1 MDRIQGVFGFTQQGE
16 MTTVRAPSPG
26 EERMR
31 CNPRQEE
38 QRQWSLQLHDGLLG
52 GTFKRAGFLV
62 AEKKLDPLGEEAQQK
77 EFLGF
82 IIVTAAMT
90 VSVPPLKMF
99 RIKSILEA
107 FLTRSSRKVRIVASV
122 VGKLILLEA
131 ALGKSI
137 LAGTRLAK
145 I

>member
-1 MDRIQGVFGFTQQGE
+1 
-16 MTTVRAPSPG
+16 
-26 EERMR
+26 
-31 CNPRQEE
+31 
-38 QRQWSLQLHDGLLG
+38 
-52 GTFKRAGFLV
+52 
-62 AEKKLDPLGEEAQQK
+62 
-77 EFLGF
+77 
-82 IIVTAAMT
+82 MT

-107 FLTRSSRKVRIVASV
+107 FLTRSSHKVRIVASV

-131 ALGKSI
+131 ALGKSV

>member
-1 MDRIQGVFGFTQQGE
+1 
-16 MTTVRAPSPG
+16 
-26 EERMR
+26 
-31 CNPRQEE
+31 
-38 QRQWSLQLHDGLLG
+38 
-52 GTFKRAGFLV
+52 
-62 AEKKLDPLGEEAQQK
+62 
-77 EFLGF
+77 
-82 IIVTAAMT
+82 MT